1 MQEILEVID
10 SYGIDTVVLALI
22 INVLTGIV
30 KIPIKHLSTKLEPI
44 KRIKIKKSRPDDF
57 VHRGGSFYVRY
68 NLCSRGAR
76 VCSLCR
82 RIWDVWRG

>member
-1 MQEILEVID
+1 MNAKEFVELIKKEKEEIVNRYVTPLENIQ
-10 SYGIDTVVLALI
+10 IKDTDL
-22 INVLTGIV
+22 
-30 KIPIKHLSTKLEPI
+30 I